1 MIKECLLIR
10 LFSITKKNKD
20 YFDEILYDVETEHT
34 QRRGQSTERILIE
47 ILKPL
52 KNEKSFKDEE
62 HHLRNKLLRAFE
74 DGIVARMRA
83 KAIKKELDKE
93 KTTDALKY

>member
-1 MIKECLLIR
+1 MKFIWRWNRTYSEKRSVNRKNINRNIKI
-10 LFSITKKNKD
+10 
-20 YFDEILYDVETEHT
+20 
-34 QRRGQSTERILIE
+34 
-47 ILKPL
+47 L

-83 KAIKKELDKE
+83 KAKKWTSK
-93 KTTDALKY
+93 KTTDALKILNIYRKNI